1 MRPLL
6 KEKEKKKEKGKKKTA
21 RKMAQCVEKLAVK
34 SDNLSSKLRIHM
46 VEREPILKLFSDLH
60 IHVQHICV
68 HTHNI

>member
-1 MRPLL
+1 
-6 KEKEKKKEKGKKKTA
+6 
-21 RKMAQCVEKLAVK
+21 MAQCVEKLAVK